1 MNYWDKYQS
10 RVLNGATSSKE
21 RRTNDLERTFEM
33 YLNQSPTCQEVPISM
48 INQFPDLNV
57 LNKELVSINDISN
70 NDKKS
75 LDEKKLLTRK
85 SLNVDVG
92 CYLYFQ
98 KSWWLIVFKEV
109 KTIDSYQ
116 KYIIRRC
123 NQILKYRYKGEI
135 YDIPVSVLNMT
146 LYADGLENNVYT
158 TSANAK
164 RDIWYG
170 SNEITRSIDI
180 KTRLM
185 LTRNTVF
192 DVSHVNDFEYPGLI
206 KALVNQTVLFD
217 TDEKDSNSARNP
229 SDKEMYSRII
239 NKIQGDKFIY
249 QGGKCTYT
257 IGESN
262 TIEWDLEGSSE
273 YITLINNG
281 NGTCTLSASPLSQ
294 SIGTKVTLIARYKSS
309 KVIVDSLT
317 VTIRG

>member
-1 MNYWDKYQS
+1 M
-10 RVLNGATSSKE
+10 
-21 RRTNDLERTFEM
+21 
-33 YLNQSPTCQEVPISM
+33 
-48 INQFPDLNV
+48 
-57 LNKELVSINDISN
+57 
-70 NDKKS
+70 
-75 LDEKKLLTRK
+75 
-85 SLNVDVG
+85 
-92 CYLYFQ
+92 
-98 KSWWLIVFKEV
+98 
-109 KTIDSYQ
+109 
-116 KYIIRRC
+116 
-123 NQILKYRYKGEI
+123 KYRYEGKI
-135 YDIPVSVLNMT
+135 YDVPVSVLNMT

-170 SNEITRSIDI
+170 SNEITNSIDI

-262 TIEWDLEGSSE
+262 TIEWDLEESSE
-273 YITLINNG
+273 YITLINNS
-281 NGTCTLSASPLSQ
+281 NGTCTLLASPLSQ

>member
-21 RRTNDLERTFEM
+21 RITNDLERTFEK

-48 INQFPDLNV
+48 PNQFPDLNV

-109 KTIDSYQ
+109 ETIDSYQ

-170 SNEITRSIDI
+170 SNEITNSIDI

-217 TDEKDSNSARNP
+217 TDEINDNAARN
-229 SDKEMYSRII
+229 SEVKEYDLIA
-239 NKIQGDKFIY
+239 NKIQGNKFIY
-249 QGGKCTYT
+249 QGGKCTYKV
-257 IGESN
+257 EDSSL
-262 TIEWDLEGSSE
+262 IEWYLEEPSE
-273 YITLINNG
+273 YMTLINNSDM
-281 NGTCTLSASPLSQ
+281 TCTLLASPLSQ
-294 SIGTKVTLIARYKSS
+294 SIGTKVTLIARCKSS

-317 VTIRG
+317 ITIRG